1 MAKPVIVTRNGKGSH
16 LTFTEHDTNFTN
28 LRDATISIGVQ
39 GGDTVVNDLNDVT
52 TLIATDGINIVA
64 NGSSQTIAFDASL
77 AQDTSPQ
84 LAGNLD
90 VQTYKITT
98 TVTNGNIE
106 IDPPGTGKVIISGDL
121 QVDGT
126 TTTINSTTLDV
137 DDVNITL
144 AKGAANAAAA
154 NGGGI
159 TLEGPTTPA
168 TILYTSTDDAWNFN
182 KDVVFEASIR
192 STTNNPVVIAPDG
205 TGDVHLNTDSVRI
218 GDNNADATIVT
229 RGTGDL
235 ILTTNEGSATEGVI
249 RIYDGANGNI
259 TLTPNG
265 TGRVQLDGLNYPSAD
280 GTSGQ
285 FITTDGAGNLSF
297 ASGGVTMTTNDGNSS
312 DTTTFVAL
320 FPDSTTGANTLHTDG
335 GLTYNASTNALTAT
349 TFVGNV
355 TRAGPLN
362 ISATGGTG
370 VSINMVSNALL
381 SAYRIEMTAASGVSL
396 VNGLVI
402 TPASSNTNIEL
413 RPDGTGDVY
422 LTADTVRVG
431 DSNAN
436 ATITTNGT
444 GDLILNTNSGTNSGS
459 ITIFDGV
466 NADVDIITNGTG
478 KVMAKSDILV
488 VGKTNLNGMVTGNGT
503 GILKLTANSS
513 TDSSYI
519 DINPALLGAGG
530 ITIVGDST
538 CPVSIESESGNVI
551 VKASIGTVKIQSDTI
566 EVGNNNA
573 VNITNNNSITLTTSA
588 NNGDIKFACN
598 GTGTVFFQDETLRA
612 MVLKDYAETVYTAGS
627 TTGTITPNVE
637 NGNVQIITL
646 TGNITWNAFSSPAT
660 GQSMTM
666 IIKQPASGG
675 PYTLTSTMKFAGGSK
690 TLSTAANAI
699 DIVSVFYDG
708 TDYLASLAKGF
719 A

>member
-39 GGDTVVNDLNDVT
+39 GGDTVVNDLNDTT
-52 TLIATDGINIVA
+52 TLIETDGINIVA

-84 LAGNLD
+84 LGGNLD

-98 TVTNGNIE
+98 SVTNGNIE

-182 KDVVFEASIR
+182 KDVVFEASIK
-192 STTNNPVVIAPDG
+192 SNSNNPIVIAPDG

-297 ASGGVTMTTNDGNSS
+297 ATGGVTMTTNDGNSS

-320 FPDSTTGANTLHTDG
+320 FPDSTIGANTLHTDG

-381 SAYRIEMTAASGVSL
+381 SAYRIEMTAVGGVSL

-444 GDLILNTNSGTNSGS
+444 GDLILNTNSGTNSPS
-459 ITIFDGV
+459 ITIQDGTTGQ
-466 NADVDIITNGTG
+466 IIIQNVSSGGGAIMLKATNGPIGLETASVVLG
-478 KVMAKSDILV
+478 DGGTSDCTISNAKDI
-488 VGKTNLNGMVTGNGT
+488 TITTTDNNGT
-503 GILKLTANSS
+503 IYFLAH
-513 TDSSYI
+513 
-519 DINPALLGAGG
+519 
-530 ITIVGDST
+530 
-538 CPVSIESESGNVI
+538 
-551 VKASIGTVKIQSDTI
+551 
-566 EVGNNNA
+566 
-573 VNITNNNSITLTTSA
+573 
-588 NNGDIKFACN
+588 
-598 GTGTVFFQDETLRA
+598 GTGVVNFQNETVVRPK
-612 MVLKDYAETVYTAGS
+612 LKDYSEIIYTAGS
-627 TTGTITPNVE
+627 TTGTITPDVA
-637 NGNVQIITL
+637 NGNVQSITL
-646 TGNITWNAFSSPAT
+646 TGNITWNAFTGPSS